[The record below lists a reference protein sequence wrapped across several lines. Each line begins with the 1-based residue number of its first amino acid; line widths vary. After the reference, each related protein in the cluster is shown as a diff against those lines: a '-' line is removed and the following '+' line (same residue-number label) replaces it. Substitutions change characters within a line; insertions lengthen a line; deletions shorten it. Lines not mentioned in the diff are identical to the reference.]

1 MTSSVVVITRD
12 QDVTADLVCAEL
24 VTRAVPVVRLDLADF
39 PQRLTQVSYLLNGRA
54 HWTGALVGRYRDVN
68 LEAVRSVWYRKPSRF
83 RFDEQMTPTEQQW
96 AAAEA
101 SNGFGGVL
109 AALPT
114 PRWCNHPH
122 RSAAAEL
129 KPAQMSVAAGAGLS
143 VPDALLTNDPNH
155 ARDFCRSHRAE
166 GVVYKPLRGGP
177 ASENGRHVALRT
189 VAVSAE
195 DITDDVRHTAHLFQ
209 ARVDVAYPVRVT
221 VVGHRVFA
229 VRIDTTGAT
238 PALDWRD
245 VPDTHSTY
253 TPIDAP
259 DAVVD
264 GLHRVMAAFGLVY
277 AAPDFLVD
285 RDGRWWFIGDLNPNG
300 QWGWIAGHTGLPI
313 ASAIADELTRE
324 TST

>member
-12 QDVTADLVCAEL
+12 QDVTADLVCVEL
-24 VTRAVPVVRLDLADF
+24 DARSVPVVRFDLADF
-39 PQRLTQVSYLLNGRA
+39 PQRLTQVSYLVNGRT
-54 HWTGALVGRYRDVN
+54 HWTGALIGRYRDVN

-83 RFDEQMTPTEQQW
+83 RFREEMTATEQQW

-109 AALPT
+109 TALT
-114 PRWCNHPH
+114 RARWCNHPH

-129 KPAQMSVAAGAGLS
+129 KPAQMAVAAESGLS
-143 VPDALLTNDPNH
+143 VPDTLLTNDPDQ
-155 ARDFCRSHRAE
+155 ARDFCRIHRGA

-177 ASENGRHVALRT
+177 AAENGRHVALRT
-189 VAVSAE
+189 VRVSTE
-195 DITDDVRHTAHLFQ
+195 DITDDVRHTVHLFQ
-209 ARVDVAYPVRVT
+209 ARVDAAYPVRVT
-221 VVGHRVFA
+221 VVGNRLFA
-229 VRIDTTGAT
+229 VRIDTTS

-245 VPDTHSTY
+245 VPAERCTY

-259 DAVVD
+259 DTVVT
-264 GLHRVMAAFGLVY
+264 GLRGVMTAFGLTY

-285 RDGRWWFIGDLNPNG
+285 HDGRWWFIGDLNPNG

-313 ASAIADELTRE
+313 ASAIADELTQE
-324 TST
+324 NTT

>member
-12 QDVTADLVCAEL
+12 QDITADLVCVEL
-24 VTRAVPVVRLDLADF
+24 DTRGVPVVRLDLADF
-39 PQRLTQVSYLLNGRA
+39 PQQLTQVSYLVNGRT

-68 LEAVRSVWYRKPSRF
+68 VEAVRSVWYRKPSRF
-83 RFDEQMTPTEQQW
+83 RFCEAMTLTEREW

-101 SNGFGGVL
+101 SNGLGGVL

-114 PRWCNHPH
+114 ARWCNHPH
-122 RSAAAEL
+122 RAAAAEL
-129 KPAQMSVAAGAGLS
+129 KPAQMAAAAGAGLN
-143 VPDALLTNDPNH
+143 VPDTLLTNDPEQ
-155 ARDFCRSHRAE
+155 ARDFCRTHHDG

-177 ASENGRHVALRT
+177 GVENGHRVALRAVP
-189 VAVSAE
+189 VAAE
-195 DITDDVRHTAHLFQ
+195 DITDDVRHTTHLFQ
-209 ARVDVAYPVRVT
+209 AKIDLAYPVRVT

-229 VRIDTTGAT
+229 VRIDT
-238 PALDWRD
+238 PEPVLDWRD
-245 VPDTHSTY
+245 APAEHSTY
-253 TPIDAP
+253 TPIEAP

-264 GLHRVMAAFGLVY
+264 GLYRVLTTFGLAY

-313 ASAIADELTRE
+313 AAAIADLLTQE
-324 TST
+324 KPA